1 MCVPTAA
8 AAHISAPATPAP
20 FQPKRQSGCEGCVRH
35 RVIAPATAQR
45 TLRAHLIASPS
56 PQVAEANQALFQR
69 TAKASVALKM
79 SRYSVDDRE
88 GRFSGI
94 KVV

>member
-1 MCVPTAA
+1 
-8 AAHISAPATPAP
+8 
-20 FQPKRQSGCEGCVRH
+20 
-35 RVIAPATAQR
+35 
-45 TLRAHLIASPS
+45 
-56 PQVAEANQALFQR
+56 VAEANQALFQR